1 MLGVN
6 KLLAFLRHSVGLRGD
21 AASATGSLHAKIAE
35 ELARIGTINPASGG
49 TDTLFK
55 YLRKLSDDKVNRWT
69 SYAVYDVEGSPQ
81 ASTILN
87 ITGKGYLG
95 VIYSTESTAKAV
107 SIRIDSGTIYVV
119 SLPGMA
125 VLVFPM
131 IRFESSLII
140 ATAST
145 ATPRSTKAWVS
156 LD

>member
-55 YLRKLSDDKVNRWT
+55 YLRKLSDDKVNQWT
-69 SYAVYDVEGSPQ
+69 TYAVYDVEGSAQ
-81 ASTILN
+81 ANTILD

-95 VIYSTESTAKAV
+95 VIYSTEATARNV
-107 SIRIDSGTIYVV
+107 SIRIDGGTIYVV

-131 IRFESSLII
+131 IRCASTLVI

-145 ATPRSTKAWVS
+145 ATPRTTKAWVS